1 MTDFTQL
8 SKPFNDEAAEHLT
21 NSKIPSITLLGTNN
35 ELINIAK
42 LKGYVVLYCY
52 PLTANPKTALPKNW
66 DTIAGARGCTPQNCS
81 YRDSYKEI
89 VELGAQ
95 VYGFSTQTIDYQKEM
110 ALRLHLPQTIL
121 SDNELKFVNA
131 LKLPTFNVD
140 SMTLVKRITLIIK
153 DGVIEQ
159 VFYPI
164 FPSTADVDLVISYL
178 KKLN

>member
-8 SKPFNDEAAEHLT
+8 SKPINDGASEHLT

-35 ELINIAK
+35 ELINIAE

-89 VELGAQ
+89 VKLGAQ
-95 VYGFSTQTIDYQKEM
+95 VYGFSTQTIVYQKEM

-121 SDNELKFVNA
+121 SDNELKFVSA

-153 DGVIEQ
+153 DGIIEQ

>member
-1 MTDFTQL
+1 
-8 SKPFNDEAAEHLT
+8 
-21 NSKIPSITLLGTNN
+21 
-35 ELINIAK
+35 
-42 LKGYVVLYCY
+42 
-52 PLTANPKTALPKNW
+52 
-66 DTIAGARGCTPQNCS
+66 
-81 YRDSYKEI
+81 
-89 VELGAQ
+89 
-95 VYGFSTQTIDYQKEM
+95 M

-121 SDNELKFVNA
+121 SDNELKFVSA